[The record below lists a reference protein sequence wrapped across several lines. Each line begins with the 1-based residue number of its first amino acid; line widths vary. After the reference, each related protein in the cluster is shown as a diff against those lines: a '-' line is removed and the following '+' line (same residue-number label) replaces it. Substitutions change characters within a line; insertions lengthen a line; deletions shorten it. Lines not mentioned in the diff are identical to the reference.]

1 MTDPRATPTVHV
13 VDDDPQVA
21 KALARLLREHG
32 YRTAVFDSAEAFL
45 AQCDASV
52 PGCLVL
58 DVHLP
63 GLDGLALQRR
73 LAEGG
78 PAWPIVFLTGH
89 GDIPMSVQAVKA
101 GAVDFL
107 TKPVAAEAL
116 LAAVRAG
123 VAQDARSREAQ
134 AAGAA
139 LRRRHASLTA
149 REREV
154 LAGLVAGRLNKQIA
168 ADLGIVE
175 ATVKFHRA
183 RIMERMQARTVAE
196 LMHVVARIGLAPD
209 ERPAAPPGHMTPDVP
224 HDMARDMPQDRP
236 T

>member
-1 MTDPRATPTVHV
+1 MSDASDSPTVHL

-32 YRTAVFDSAEAFL
+32 FRTGVYESAENFL
-45 AQCDASV
+45 AQVHAAA

-58 DVHLP
+58 DVNLP

-73 LAEGG
+73 LAEHGLSL
-78 PAWPIVFLTGH
+78 PIIFLTGH

-107 TKPVAAEAL
+107 TKPVRSEVL

-123 VAQDARSREAQ
+123 VAQDARCREAL
-134 AAGAA
+134 AESAA
-139 LRRRHASLTA
+139 LRQRHAGLTA

-154 LAGLVAGRLNKQIA
+154 LAGLVLGKLNKQIA
-168 ADLGIVE
+168 ADMGIVE
-175 ATVKFHRA
+175 PTVKFHRA
-183 RIMERMQARTVAE
+183 RIMERMQAHTIAE
-196 LMHVVARIGLAPD
+196 LMHLAARLELAQAVPPAAQLGASAPD
-209 ERPAAPPGHMTPDVP
+209 GPA
-224 HDMARDMPQDRP
+224 
-236 T
+236 